1 MWRITERL
9 NTLHQANWTAE
20 VAEIVDNFTV
30 RVIAEVGNGYSGS
43 DTHEKQWSFPGAL
56 LYSITVITTIGR
68 KCECS
73 SKCRIS
79 WGPLG
84 VTLAK
89 SCIVLSV
96 RPSGE
101 RSRR

>member
-20 VAEIVDNFTV
+20 VAELVDDFTA

-68 KCECS
+68 KNRG
-73 SKCRIS
+73 KVQDFVG
-79 WGPLG
+79 WNFGK
-84 VTLAK
+84 K
-89 SCIVLSV
+89 SCLV
-96 RPSGE
+96 PGD
-101 RSRR
+101 RSR